1 MLLVHIRPN
10 ISAARVTRR
19 TAGHKGSWCGAWRL
33 GPRFGWSA
41 RGFCSR
47 PFQGRAGILL
57 LQLCHGVRVGLHG
70 MQEAVRCR
78 PAVLNISS
86 FGSHEERGVLCK
98 ELEDGI
104 QHGHDQGHGVGIAA
118 ALDPEGWVA
127 PLQHCWAKALER
139 VPLAR
144 REEPEELP
152 LFVWAAQVLQRSQKQ
167 VLVSRQQGRGYVLRV
182 LPLEHLASSPIQR
195 KDQDRAGVVLPLA
208 DELGQALFRVE
219 EVAPQVCLSLTGLC
233 SETHGLEL
241 IPCHR
246 GQPSGTL

>member
-47 PFQGRAGILL
+47 PLQGRAGILL
-57 LQLCHGVRVGLHG
+57 LQLCHGVRVGLPG

-104 QHGHDQGHGVGIAA
+104 QHGHDQAHGVGIAA

-127 PLQHCWAKALER
+127 PLQHSWAKALER

-152 LFVWAAQVLQRSQKQ
+152 LFVRAAQVLQKK
-167 VLVSRQQGRGYVLRV
+167 
-182 LPLEHLASSPIQR
+182 PE
-195 KDQDRAGVVLPLA
+195 
-208 DELGQALFRVE
+208 
-219 EVAPQVCLSLTGLC
+219 TGTC
-233 SETHGLEL
+233 F
-241 IPCHR
+241 
-246 GQPSGTL
+246 PSAR